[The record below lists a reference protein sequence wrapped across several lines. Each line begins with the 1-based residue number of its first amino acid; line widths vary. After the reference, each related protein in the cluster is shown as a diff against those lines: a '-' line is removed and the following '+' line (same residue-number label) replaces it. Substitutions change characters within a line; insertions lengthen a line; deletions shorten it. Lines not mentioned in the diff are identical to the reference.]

1 MEPALRSAN
10 YIGEVWMILLLCAS
24 LILYAFVRVNY
35 QSYFLLLKN
44 GVINYRLAL
53 QDIRESP
60 VLSRRG
66 LVYMIPF
73 ALIFWALASWGLIQ
87 SNTSVQE
94 HSLSLI
100 KDIFIVVAG
109 CYVMKIICIRMVEG
123 LLGAEYGLE
132 EYLFNI
138 IYFLELG
145 SVLGFPLLILGLY
158 GPIEFAQ
165 PIFIS
170 LGIVAVI
177 TYVWRVLRGIVSAFR
192 YNAPL
197 QYIILYLCTL
207 EILPLLVLS
216 KLILNRLN

>member
-1 MEPALRSAN
+1 MEPALRSAS
-10 YIGEVWMILLLCAS
+10 YIGEVWMIVLLCAS
-24 LILYAFVRVNY
+24 LIIYAFVRVNY

-44 GVINYRLAL
+44 GVLNYHLAL

-60 VLSRRG
+60 ILSRRG

-73 ALIFWALASWGLIQ
+73 ALIFWGLVSWGLIQ
-87 SNTSVQE
+87 SSTNVQDQTIE
-94 HSLSLI
+94 LI
-100 KDIFIVVAG
+100 SDIYVVISA
-109 CYVMKIICIRMVEG
+109 CYLMKILCIRMIEG

-145 SVLGFPLLILGLY
+145 SVLGFPLLILGLFGPAEY
-158 GPIEFAQ
+158 AGPIFM
-165 PIFIS
+165 F
-170 LGIVAVI
+170 LGGIAI
-177 TYVWRVLRGIVSAFR
+177 IAYFWRVLRGIVSAFN
-192 YNAPL
+192 YKAPL